1 MPKGMNEEA
10 KGFMGILIREVQDII
25 RENRPKQA
33 VSKIQELLGSWVSA
47 NDLHPE
53 RVETFKTTGK
63 WRTMCEASVKLGPFV
78 GVARQTVRRTRD
90 GGLEI
95 ATLEAY
101 QFKGRNIPAGLGRLL
116 SYLITTLGVGQV
128 RESLGG

>member
-1 MPKGMNEEA
+1 MNEEA
-10 KGFMGILIREVQDII
+10 KGFMDILIREVQDII

-63 WRTMCEASVKLGPFV
+63 WRTTFGVSVKLGPFV
-78 GVARQTVRRTRD
+78 GVVRQMARRARD

-101 QFKGRNIPAGLGRLL
+101 QFEGRNIPAGLGRLI
-116 SYLITTLGVGQV
+116 SHLIMTLRIGQV